1 MKLRKIVTAIT
12 GLAQGIV
19 GSLSLVL
26 AILLFLNILEV
37 QTLFNVPP
45 ELLFLC
51 LLILGLFS
59 IFSIV
64 SGLFLIFE
72 GRR

>member
-45 ELLFLC
+45 ELLSLC